1 MGFPYNIARVEYS
14 INSRPLALAPVSNT
28 SQQDEM
34 LQPLTPNQLLLGR
47 NTTEVPPMEYDLNN
61 KFSAR
66 VAYVQSV
73 HTEWWSKWVDEV
85 LPILIPR
92 KRWRKSSRNLKKNDV
107 VLISY
112 KGNLVDDYRLGIIT
126 EVFPDSNGRVRTV
139 EVSFRKRDKR
149 EPLRECRSKPLTW
162 EKVGIQ
168 RLSLISSAD
177 EAPSS
182 DLGQTSD

>member
-1 MGFPYNIARVEYS
+1 
-14 INSRPLALAPVSNT
+14 
-28 SQQDEM
+28 
-34 LQPLTPNQLLLGR
+34 
-47 NTTEVPPMEYDLNN
+47 MEYDLNN

-85 LPILIPR
+85 LPILIPC

-126 EVFPDSNGRVRTV
+126 KVFPDSCGRVRTV

-149 EPLRECRSKPLTW
+149 EPLREYRSKPLTS
-162 EKVGIQ
+162 EKVGVQ

-177 EAPSS
+177 EASSS
-182 DLGQTSD
+182 DLGQTSG